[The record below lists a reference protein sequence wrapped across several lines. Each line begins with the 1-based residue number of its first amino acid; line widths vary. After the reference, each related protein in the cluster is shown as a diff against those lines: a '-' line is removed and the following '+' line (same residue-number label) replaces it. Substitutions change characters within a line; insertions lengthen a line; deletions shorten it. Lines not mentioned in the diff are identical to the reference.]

1 MTNAA
6 WYYDKPSDTANT
18 SDALSVPA
26 LTRSLRTTLNAY
38 PQWVGQLQWIAHD
51 SGDGKPERRG
61 RASVTYGSA
70 NDPGI
75 ELIVAH
81 SPVTLASLVP
91 ESKARLESGAW
102 CADQFPSTQ
111 LLHPTELAL
120 YNPAD
125 YIGKPSACVQLTTF
139 ACGGVGIALRIAHAL
154 ADATTLIQ
162 FAKNWASVHRS
173 LINNQ
178 LPPALPVVFDPRLV
192 DRAVTGD
199 IDGVAPNPDIIRI
212 SRSLPIIKHDWSSLA
227 PTHSLAADD
236 AEHNPP
242 VAHFLVYLHPTEVQ
256 RIWEDAS
263 ANIPATSRI
272 SRFDALL
279 AFIWR
284 LIIRARSM
292 KDDSSPVHMIV
303 TVGVRTRLSPPLPSG
318 FAGSPIVLARV
329 SLAANEIAAS
339 TYPGAVAIRSTV
351 SKFTAETLGAF
362 MHDLAHQVDPQR
374 YWHAFLR
381 RRNAA
386 YTCWRSLD
394 VYALDFGTG
403 ARPPY
408 IDAVMPSM
416 DGRQHSVVTSWQ
428 DLDVYG
434 VDFGVGAPPRYVDAF
449 IPDMDGCIHI
459 MEAGP
464 LVGKAS
470 GGAGRWYDETVCLSL
485 HLAQDVMQRLLQDPE
500 LRKYRSLHDED

>member
-6 WYYDKPSDTANT
+6 WYYDKPPVDANA
-18 SDALSVPA
+18 SGALSIDA
-26 LTRSLRTTLNAY
+26 LTRSLQTTLNAY
-38 PQWVGQLQWIAHD
+38 PQWAGQLQWIAHD
-51 SGDGKPERRG
+51 PSDGKPERRG
-61 RASVTYGSA
+61 RASVTYGSV

-81 SPVTLASLVP
+81 SSMTLASLVP
-91 ESKARLESGAW
+91 ESKTRLESGAW
-102 CADQFPSTQ
+102 CADKFPSTQ
-111 LLHPTELAL
+111 LFYPTELAL
-120 YNPAD
+120 YNPDD
-125 YIGKPSACVQLTTF
+125 YVGKPSACVQLTIF
-139 ACGGVGIALRIAHAL
+139 ACGAVGVALRIAHAL

-162 FAKNWASVHRS
+162 FAKNWATVHRS
-173 LINNQ
+173 LLNDQ
-178 LPPALPVVFDPRLV
+178 MPPALPVVFDPRLV
-192 DRAVTGD
+192 DRAATGD
-199 IDGVAPNPDIIRI
+199 IDGIAPNPDIIRI

-227 PTHSLAADD
+227 PAHWLTSDD
-236 AEHNPP
+236 ADHDAP
-242 VAHFLVYLHPTEVQ
+242 VAHFLVYLHPAEVQ

-263 ANIPATSRI
+263 AHIPATSRI

-284 LIIRARSM
+284 LIVGARNM
-292 KDDSSPVHMIV
+292 KTSSSPVHMIV
-303 TVGVRTRLSPPLPSG
+303 TVGVRTRLSPPLPNG

-329 SLAANEIAAS
+329 SLPASEIAAS
-339 TYPGAVAIRSTV
+339 TPPGALAIRSTV

-470 GGAGRWYDETVCLSL
+470 GGGAGRWYDETVCLSL
-485 HLAQDVMQRLLQDPE
+485 HLAQDVMQKLLQDPD
-500 LRKYRSLHDED
+500 LRKYRTKA